1 MNKKTYMKPLV
12 SVCAIEALT
21 ILADSTVTP
30 PSPKP
35 PVSSPDFRVD
45 GGVSNGD
52 NEDVWEQQGN
62 NQKLTTRTQI
72 DKLIRT

>member
-1 MNKKTYMKPLV
+1 MKPLV

-52 NEDVWEQQGN
+52 NEDVWE
-62 NQKLTTRTQI
+62 
-72 DKLIRT
+72 